1 MRDSLYYLSQMK
13 TGERIKELCDEKKIG
28 IKVIVK
34 YLSISERSVYSWFN
48 GDKLPTIDN
57 LYLLSVLL
65 NVTMD
70 DLLVGYETEAW

>member
-13 TGERIKELCDEKKIG
+13 TGERIKELCDKKKIG